1 MPKNKRPN
9 RRSGGKKKPGKRTGA
24 GKPVDAQAPA
34 GGKVEIAPS
43 RPPVAKTYGTPKSS
57 RSSFTPAISRRSARN
72 R

>member
-9 RRSGGKKKPGKRTGA
+9 RRAGGKKKPGKPTGA
-24 GKPVDAQAPA
+24 GKPVNAQAPA
-34 GGKVEIAPS
+34 GGKAEISPG
-43 RPPVAKTYGTPKSS
+43 RPAVAKTYGTPKSA